1 MPEGVTREAEK
12 GSQVTGN
19 KEFLGDLGRSGEGE
33 RQIPVCEMRCGDR
46 VRVFSSSWKL
56 GHGKEET
63 RVVRVLK
70 TLLPELWFLLIFR
83 MKALSLS
90 EWEGGRS
97 QGKLK
102 TH

>member
-1 MPEGVTREAEK
+1 MSGRFLFVEWDVGTESGCSALPGSWAMEK
-12 GSQVTGN
+12 G
-19 KEFLGDLGRSGEGE
+19 
-33 RQIPVCEMRCGDR
+33 
-46 VRVFSSSWKL
+46 
-56 GHGKEET
+56 T